1 MMRPLP
7 ALDYDSE
14 AAIMKNMHYLSAGRT
29 VISIAHRLNTIR
41 HADKICVINEGQV
54 IEFDSHDNLL
64 KLNGFYAQLWHQQI
78 GTMTKIN
85 A

>member
-1 MMRPLP
+1 M
-7 ALDYDSE
+7 
-14 AAIMKNMHYLSAGRT
+14 SAGLT

-41 HADKICVINEGQV
+41 HADKICVISEGQMT
-54 IEFDSHDNLL
+54 EFDSHDNLL